1 MIKSYTN
8 GEWKEPGSLCQAVG
22 IYKEDFHKIVSVVG
36 GGGKTTVIRAM
47 FRECME
53 NSDGR
58 IPCAVS
64 TTTHIQKTNAEYFL
78 GEPSMKMFRKKLS
91 DYEVVWMGREIR
103 KGKLASFQ
111 KEFLEEVSREPVLLL
126 LEADGAKHF
135 PVKAP
140 AEHEPVICEK
150 TGIVLNVYG
159 MRAIGKKI
167 KDVCFRIGEVEKI
180 LGKTGEDI
188 LRPEDIMTLA
198 VSRSAGRKCVTDEME
213 YQVILNQADTEEE
226 KQTAMQLAEDIG
238 KKLSEKYI
246 SEKNTKDTEF
256 SGQISKVHVT
266 SDLIPLEERW

>member
-1 MIKSYTN
+1 MIKSSTN

-47 FRECME
+47 LRECME

-91 DYEVVWMGREIR
+91 DYEAVWMGREIR

-167 KDVCFRIGEVEKI
+167 KDVCFRI
-180 LGKTGEDI
+180 
-188 LRPEDIMTLA
+188 
-198 VSRSAGRKCVTDEME
+198 
-213 YQVILNQADTEEE
+213 ADTEEE

-256 SGQISKVHVT
+256 SRQISKVHVT

>member
-36 GGGKTTVIRAM
+36 GGGKTTVLRAM
-47 FRECME
+47 LRECME

-140 AEHEPVICEK
+140 AEHEPVICENGHSSECLWDACDWK
-150 TGIVLNVYG
+150 KDKGCMFSYRRSGENSWKDRGRYFASRRYHDTC
-159 MRAIGKKI
+159 GK
-167 KDVCFRIGEVEKI
+167 
-180 LGKTGEDI
+180 
-188 LRPEDIMTLA
+188 
-198 VSRSAGRKCVTDEME
+198 
-213 YQVILNQADTEEE
+213 
-226 KQTAMQLAEDIG
+226 
-238 KKLSEKYI
+238 SECR
-246 SEKNTKDTEF
+246 TQMCD
-256 SGQISKVHVT
+256 G
-266 SDLIPLEERW
+266 

>member
-47 FRECME
+47 LRECME

-91 DYEVVWMGREIR
+91 DYEAVWMGREIR

-111 KEFLEEVSREPVLLL
+111 KEFLEEMISPKLYTMFVTP
-126 LEADGAKHF
+126 
-135 PVKAP
+135 
-140 AEHEPVICEK
+140 
-150 TGIVLNVYG
+150 
-159 MRAIGKKI
+159 
-167 KDVCFRIGEVEKI
+167 KDVDEIVENLSTTI
-180 LGKTGEDI
+180 AHG
-188 LRPEDIMTLA
+188 
-198 VSRSAGRKCVTDEME
+198 
-213 YQVILNQADTEEE
+213 LN
-226 KQTAMQLAEDIG
+226 
-238 KKLSEKYI
+238 KYCR
-246 SEKNTKDTEF
+246 ELFN
-256 SGQISKVHVT
+256 
-266 SDLIPLEERW
+266 

>member
-47 FRECME
+47 LRECME

-64 TTTHIQKTNAEYFL
+64 TTTHRQKTNAEYFL

-91 DYEVVWMGREIR
+91 DYEAVWMGREIR

>member
-1 MIKSYTN
+1 
-8 GEWKEPGSLCQAVG
+8 
-22 IYKEDFHKIVSVVG
+22 
-36 GGGKTTVIRAM
+36 
-47 FRECME
+47 
-53 NSDGR
+53 
-58 IPCAVS
+58 
-64 TTTHIQKTNAEYFL
+64 
-78 GEPSMKMFRKKLS
+78 MKMFRKKLS
-91 DYEVVWMGREIR
+91 DYEAVWMGREIR

-198 VSRSAGRKCVTDEME
+198 GSRSAGRKCVTEEME

>member
-1 MIKSYTN
+1 MEKDK
-8 GEWKEPGSLCQAVG
+8 G
-22 IYKEDFHKIVSVVG
+22 
-36 GGGKTTVIRAM
+36 
-47 FRECME
+47 CM
-53 NSDGR
+53 
-58 IPCAVS
+58 
-64 TTTHIQKTNAEYFL
+64 
-78 GEPSMKMFRKKLS
+78 
-91 DYEVVWMGREIR
+91 
-103 KGKLASFQ
+103 
-111 KEFLEEVSREPVLLL
+111 
-126 LEADGAKHF
+126 
-135 PVKAP
+135 
-140 AEHEPVICEK
+140 
-150 TGIVLNVYG
+150 
-159 MRAIGKKI
+159 
-167 KDVCFRIGEVEKI
+167 FRIGEVEKI

>member
-22 IYKEDFHKIVSVVG
+22 IYKGDFHKIVSVVG

-47 FRECME
+47 LRECME

-91 DYEVVWMGREIR
+91 DYEAVWMGREIR

-126 LEADGAKHF
+126 LEADGAK
-135 PVKAP
+135 PVSYTHL
-140 AEHEPVICEK
+140 AE
-150 TGIVLNVYG
+150 
-159 MRAIGKKI
+159 
-167 KDVCFRIGEVEKI
+167 
-180 LGKTGEDI
+180 
-188 LRPEDIMTLA
+188 
-198 VSRSAGRKCVTDEME
+198 VSAS
-213 YQVILNQADTEEE
+213 DTEN
-226 KQTAMQLAEDIG
+226 TDVYLA
-238 KKLSEKYI
+238 K
-246 SEKNTKDTEF
+246 
-256 SGQISKVHVT
+256 
-266 SDLIPLEERW
+266 